1 MLLPQVIGK
10 QILDSRIERRTKVR
24 EPERTVEEHHAPI
37 VACAA
42 LPFRALDAP
51 THLPLLAEQAAVVVP
66 REHKELLD
74 VLRAIEKSVARLHVV
89 VAHEHVERHPIH
101 EVIDVEPLGERVLDG
116 GRVVV
121 HLIEHGK
128 ELRVVVVALRLEHLV
143 EDRLVVRR
151 VGLELER
158 LGIAVVLEGL
168 DFVELPVAVH
178 VVVLEVGFA
187 ELLHLRVQAVI
198 LKHRVG
204 AVLRLVAHVK
214 VNELRAARGHLR
226 NGLEQVEGE
235 LVTEAHSLLLVL
247 VEVDDGLVTP
257 GALVLLESNLV
268 VLLRVV
274 RRTLA
279 ANLHRCVGGKR
290 RVAKL
295 LGQGSR
301 LVADLQDGLAGILS
315 HALLLIPV
323 LGVGVN
329 LLPGMVGAL
338 AGVAASNREIHHD
351 HAVLVVIGVDGFAVA
366 QDIVTRGSL
375 LHRERLIGVDGAAR
389 LIVGGVLPTA
399 RKAQTQGKRAC
410 ASQRAECAT
419 RERALGGSF
428 RRHLFSSFDSRR
440 AHRRESGPDF
450 SGGTIAWRP
459 SRKYG
464 RCLVY
469 HSRRPYAIR

>member
-1 MLLPQVIGK
+1 MPQVVGK
-10 QILDSRIERRTKVR
+10 QVLNGRIERRAKVG
-24 EPERTVEEHHAPI
+24 EPERTVEKHHAPI

-42 LPFRALDAP
+42 LPFHALDALANFP
-51 THLPLLAEQAAVVVP
+51 LPAEQAAVVVP

-74 VLRAIEKSVARLHVV
+74 VLRAIKKGVARLHVV
-89 VAHEHVERHPIH
+89 VAHEYVERHPIH
-101 EVIDVEPLGERVLDG
+101 EILDVEPLGKRVFDG

-121 HLIEHGK
+121 HLIEHGE
-128 ELRVVVVALRLEHLV
+128 ELRVVVVALRFKHLA
-143 EDRLVVRR
+143 ENRLVVGR
-151 VGLELER
+151 VGLKLER
-158 LGIAVVLEGL
+158 LGIAVVLEVL
-168 DFVELPVAVH
+168 DLVELPVAIH

-187 ELLHLRVQAVI
+187 ELLHLRVQAVV

-204 AVLRLVAHVK
+204 AILRLVAHVE
-214 VNELRAARGHLR
+214 VDELRAARGHLR
-226 NGLEQVEGE
+226 DGLEQVEGE
-235 LVTEAHSLLLVL
+235 LVAEAHALLLVL

-257 GALVLLESNLV
+257 RAFVLLKADLV

-274 RRTLA
+274 RRALA
-279 ANLHRCVGGKR
+279 AHLDRGVGGKR

-295 LGQGSR
+295 LRQGPR
-301 LVADLQDGLAGILS
+301 LVANLQDGLAGILS

-323 LGVGVN
+323 LGVGVD

-338 AGVAASNREIHHD
+338 TGVAASNREVHHD

-366 QDIVTRGSL
+366 QDIVTRRRL
-375 LHRERLIGVDGAAR
+375 LHRTRLIGVDGAAR
-389 LIVGGVLPTA
+389 LIVGDVLPTS
-399 RKAQTQGKRAC
+399 RKAQTQGKRTC
-410 ASQRAECAT
+410 ASQRAECAA
-419 RERALGGSF
+419 RERALGSSF